1 MTLDTIDERIKQLDE
16 FNGLF
21 KDFDAVVKEFEA
33 WLGVGR
39 LVVVETKWFKDYGKQ
54 LFRIREGYKIHRM
67 FILKSLVALLVHFKP
82 LPKIRKKVYFHE
94 L

>member
-1 MTLDTIDERIKQLDE
+1 MFIFFILHSFFQVENLKVRLVTLDTIDERIKQLDE

-39 LVVVETKWFKDYGKQ
+39 LVVETK
-54 LFRIREGYKIHRM
+54 
-67 FILKSLVALLVHFKP
+67 
-82 LPKIRKKVYFHE
+82 
-94 L
+94 

>member
-1 MTLDTIDERIKQLDE
+1 MKVRLVTLDTIDERIKQLDE

-39 LVVVETKWFKDYGKQ
+39 LVVEAK
-54 LFRIREGYKIHRM
+54 
-67 FILKSLVALLVHFKP
+67 
-82 LPKIRKKVYFHE
+82 
-94 L
+94 

>member
-1 MTLDTIDERIKQLDE
+1 MKVRLVTLDTIDERIKQLDE

-39 LVVVETKWFKDYGKQ
+39 LVVEAKWFKDYGKQ

-67 FILKSLVALLVHFKP
+67 FILKSSVALLAHFNT
-82 LPKIRKKVYFHE
+82 LPK
-94 L
+94 

>member
-1 MTLDTIDERIKQLDE
+1 MKVRLVTLDTIDERIKQLDE

-39 LVVVETKWFKDYGKQ
+39 SVEKLSYKSERFCIRMRVACCSHPSSNTP
-54 LFRIREGYKIHRM
+54 LF
-67 FILKSLVALLVHFKP
+67 
-82 LPKIRKKVYFHE
+82 
-94 L
+94 